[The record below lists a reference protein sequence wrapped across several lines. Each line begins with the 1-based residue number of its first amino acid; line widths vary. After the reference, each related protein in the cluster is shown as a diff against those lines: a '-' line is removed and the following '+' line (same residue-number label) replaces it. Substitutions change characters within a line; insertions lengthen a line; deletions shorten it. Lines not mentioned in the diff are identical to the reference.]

1 MKSVE
6 LTMMNSVKTFRR
18 CWLHGF
24 KKTKDTEAAISD
36 LQIPEVN
43 AQVICRQVSL
53 TVTVD
58 WDGVDMVGVSI
69 RKHSSRAGFHHQ
81 VHGPE
86 YWYLRRGARI
96 VYVYFTEKIQQIVW
110 SPYCL
115 DFLWFYIPLVQ
126 RQAGY
131 WISLT
136 KFFMFLI
143 FAVRGTKLSLLRMQT
158 ETLNCRFKRGRRL
171 SLLNWGYI
179 WKLLNKYRSVF
190 PKVEDACDQG
200 GKCAEKT
207 NLNKPFSKQSL
218 TCRTKAYN
226 DYLRCSFDC

>member
-1 MKSVE
+1 MRSVE

-69 RKHSSRAGFHHQ
+69 GKHSSRAGFHHQ

-115 DFLWFYIPLVQ
+115 DF
-126 RQAGY
+126 
-131 WISLT
+131 
-136 KFFMFLI
+136 FMILYP
-143 FAVRGTKLSLLRMQT
+143 T
-158 ETLNCRFKRGRRL
+158 
-171 SLLNWGYI
+171 
-179 WKLLNKYRSVF
+179 
-190 PKVEDACDQG
+190 
-200 GKCAEKT
+200 CAEAGWLLDKFDKI
-207 NLNKPFSKQSL
+207 LYVFDFCCERNKAVPI
-218 TCRTKAYN
+218 TDVNRNT
-226 DYLRCSFDC
+226 